1 MTRQRFFVLL
11 SINIGEACCV
21 RSFGFFDMQKERAPS
36 GSVSGNAHPKQQP
49 VTRVPKAPLFFT
61 YA

>member
-11 SINIGEACCV
+11 STNIGEAWCV
-21 RSFGFFDMQKERAPS
+21 RSFGFFDVQKEWTRS

-61 YA
+61 Q